1 MVNSDEQV
9 SKFVQ
14 AITDYAKEQ
23 REKILQEVEEFKTKR
38 LQQAEQEVLMDAYR
52 MIQKEQQELQN
63 KASREM
69 SRREL
74 EARKKLLGKRR
85 GMMDEVFAQARE
97 ELEAYA
103 ALPAYAQALEASL
116 RTMAQTL
123 PAEGTVYAVAP
134 KDEDKLAA
142 LSALCPPGSRVEV
155 SAGIQL
161 GGLLGENRQAGLRLD
176 DTLDT
181 KLELQREWFTENSGL
196 TVE

>member
-85 GMMDEVFAQARE
+85 GMMDEVFGTGARRAGG
-97 ELEAYA
+97 LRRFARLCA
-103 ALPAYAQALEASL
+103 GAGSLPSDDGAD
-116 RTMAQTL
+116 
-123 PAEGTVYAVAP
+123 PARRGERCNAVAP
-134 KDEDKLAA
+134 KDEDKLAGIVRPLPA
-142 LSALCPPGSRVEV
+142 GQPGGGFRRHP
-155 SAGIQL
+155 AGRPAGRQPA
-161 GGLLGENRQAGLRLD
+161 GGPAARRYAGHQAGAPARM
-176 DTLDT
+176 
-181 KLELQREWFTENSGL
+181 
-196 TVE
+196 VY